1 MKNTYKKNF
10 PSPEQI
16 KKDYPLLPHH
26 LAFIAKSRQQCA
38 KIVRQEHN
46 VFAAIVGPCSIHDFQ
61 SAIEYATRLKKLSSE
76 LSDSIFLTMRCFI
89 EKPRTR
95 FGWKGLLYDP
105 FLDGSNEIEE
115 GIRQSRKLF
124 LALAELQVPCACE
137 LLEPLAVEYFD
148 DLISWGFIGAR
159 TSASQPHR
167 QFASGLPF
175 PVGFKNGI
183 HGEIDVAISA
193 VLSAHMPH
201 SYLGLDEQGKI
212 SAISSSGNPLA
223 HIVLRGSE
231 TATNFDPASLEK
243 IIYLLKAHQLDP
255 VFLIDCGHG
264 NSKKNYTHQAIV
276 FQSAIQQLLEGN
288 SSILGI
294 MLESHL
300 SPGKQPLLENPKNLS
315 YGMSITDSCLGW
327 EETKNLLLWA
337 DRLLSIHFNQLGPKM
352 MLPGLN
358 EKTTGCEHFNL
369 IR

>member
-1 MKNTYKKNF
+1 MKEPCKKNL

-16 KKDYPLLPHH
+16 KREYPLLAHH
-26 LAFIAKSRQQCA
+26 RAFIAKARRQCA
-38 KIVRQEHN
+38 EIVQRKKN
-46 VFAAIVGPCSIHDFQ
+46 KFAAIVGPCSIHDFQ
-61 SAIEYATRLKKLSSE
+61 SAMDYGARLKELSSE
-76 LSDSIFLTMRCFI
+76 ISDSIFLTMRCFI

-95 FGWKGLLYDP
+95 FGWKGMLYDP
-105 FLDGSNEIEE
+105 YLDGSNEIEE
-115 GIRQSRKLF
+115 GIRRSRKLF

-148 DLISWGFIGAR
+148 DLITWGFIGAR

-183 HGEIDVAISA
+183 HGEIDVALSA
-193 VLSAHMPH
+193 VLSAQMPH

-231 TATNFDPASLEK
+231 TATNFDPASLAK
-243 IIYLLKAHQLDP
+243 ITRLLKANQLDP
-255 VFLIDCGHG
+255 SFLIDCGHG
-264 NSKKNYTHQAIV
+264 NCKKNYTHQAIV
-276 FQSAIQQLLEGN
+276 FQSAIKQILEGN
-288 SSILGI
+288 CSILGI

-300 SPGKQPLLENPKNLS
+300 SSGKQPLLENPQNLS
-315 YGMSITDSCLGW
+315 YGVSITDPCLGW
-327 EETKNLLLWA
+327 EETKELLLWA
-337 DRLLSIHFNQLGPKM
+337 DRLLSIDFDQLSPKM
-352 MLPGLN
+352 VLPSLH
-358 EKTTGCEHFNL
+358 EKAAGREHFNL